1 MSLKISLITF
11 CLIFFILPV
20 NAATLS
26 DALRQ
31 TYQNNLE
38 LKAERKNLEV
48 QKEVL
53 NISKSDFFP
62 TLTLTGTKSIEDT
75 NKLTNQNGTDAS
87 ITNTNPMTSS
97 IKLEQTLLD
106 GSERGTKYEKSK
118 LGLNLSEAQLIKKE
132 QDVFMK
138 AIEAY
143 TGLILAYEKLSIN
156 EENVNLLQRQFE
168 IDNARLSRAQITAT
182 DLAQSQSSLSGAQ
195 AGYIGAQNYIVTSKL
210 AYENIIGPIS
220 SNEKLKKIYNSE
232 VTLPSSLVDAKK
244 ISEQKSPDLIIAEI
258 EYGQSELDVKIARSD
273 LSPTAKLSLE
283 RSYTDDL
290 SATYDEREKDVLQA
304 TVSWPFQFGGKNKSN
319 INKNLQ
325 VKGMKKLLLE
335 NAFRNN
341 TQGVTAA
348 WSTLESSK
356 SLLRAVQSQVKAAE
370 IANEGISFEYES
382 GLNRSTF
389 DVLQSRS
396 NLINAK
402 INLAEAERNY
412 LLAQYRL
419 LKSAGLLNSE
429 YLKLR

>member
-1 MSLKISLITF
+1 MKKLFLIVTCF
-11 CLIFFILPV
+11 IVFILPAS
-20 NAATLS
+20 AATLNE
-26 DALRQ
+26 ALKI
-31 TYQNNLE
+31 TFQNNLE
-38 LKAERKNLEV
+38 LQAERKNLEV

-62 TLTLTGTKSIEDT
+62 TLTLSGTKSFEDT
-75 NKLTNQNGTDAS
+75 NKLTNQNGSDAS

-106 GSERGTKYEKSK
+106 GSGRDTKYEKSK

-143 TGLILAYEKLSIN
+143 TGLILAYEKLNIN

-195 AGYIGAQNYIVTSKL
+195 AGYIGAQNNIVTSKL
-210 AYENIIGPIS
+210 AYENIIGPIV
-220 SNEKLKKIYNSE
+220 SNEKLIKIYNSE
-232 VTLPSSLVDAKK
+232 VPLPTSLVDAKK

-319 INKNLQ
+319 VNKNLQ

-341 TQGVTAA
+341 TQTVTAA

-419 LKSAGLLNSE
+419 LKSAGLLNSG

>member
-1 MSLKISLITF
+1 MKNFFLIASLLFLSATS
-11 CLIFFILPV
+11 V
-20 NAATLS
+20 VAATLT
-26 DALRQ
+26 DALKI
-31 TYQNNLE
+31 TFQNNLE
-38 LKAERKNLEV
+38 LQAERKNLEV

-62 TLTLTGTKSIEDT
+62 TLTLSGTKSFEDT
-75 NKLTNQNGTDAS
+75 NKLTNQDGTDAS

-143 TGLILAYEKLSIN
+143 TGLILAYEKLNIN

-195 AGYIGAQNYIVTSKL
+195 AGYIGAQNSIITSRL
-210 AYENIIGPIS
+210 AYENIIGPIN

-232 VTLPSSLVDAKK
+232 VPLPSSLVDAKK

-370 IANEGISFEYES
+370 IANEGITFEYES

>member
-1 MSLKISLITF
+1 MKIITLIIF
-11 CLIFFILPV
+11 CSIAFILPV

-26 DALRQ
+26 EALKQ

-53 NISKSDFFP
+53 NISKSDFLP
-62 TLTLTGTKSIEDT
+62 TMTLTGKKNFEET
-75 NKLTNQNGTDAS
+75 NKLTNQSGGDAS
-87 ITNTNPMTSS
+87 ITDVNTLSSS
-97 IKLEQTLLD
+97 IKIEQTLLD
-106 GSERGTKYEKSK
+106 GKGRSAEYEKSK

-132 QDVFMK
+132 QEIFIK
-138 AIEAY
+138 AIETY

-182 DLAQSQSSLSGAQ
+182 DLAQSQSSLAGAQ
-195 AGYIGAQNYIVTSKL
+195 ARYIEAQNNIVTSKL
-210 AYENIIGPIS
+210 NYENIIGPIS
-220 SNEKLKKIYNSE
+220 NQEKLKKIYKSD
-232 VTLPSSLVDAKK
+232 VVIPSSLNEAKEMSK
-244 ISEQKSPDLIIAEI
+244 KKSPELIIAEI

-283 RSYTDDL
+283 RTYTDDL

-304 TVSWPFQFGGKNKSN
+304 TVSWPFQFGGKNKSTV
-319 INKNLQ
+319 NKNLQ
-325 VKGMKKLLLE
+325 VKGMKRLLLE
-335 NAFRNN
+335 NAQRNN
-341 TQGVTAA
+341 TQSVTAA
-348 WSTLESSK
+348 WSTLQSSR
-356 SLLRAVQSQVKAAE
+356 SFLRAIQSQVKAAE
-370 IANEGISFEYES
+370 IANEGISYEYES

-396 NLINAK
+396 NVINAK

-419 LKSAGLLNSE
+419 LKSVGLLNSN
-429 YLKLR
+429 YLKLK

>member
-1 MSLKISLITF
+1 MNKISLITF

-62 TLTLTGTKSIEDT
+62 TLTLSGTKSFEDT
-75 NKLTNQNGTDAS
+75 NKLTNQDGTDAS

>member
-1 MSLKISLITF
+1 MKKISLITF
-11 CLIFFILPV
+11 CLIAFILPV

-210 AYENIIGPIS
+210 AYENIIGPIN

-232 VTLPSSLVDAKK
+232 VPLPPSLVDAKK

>member
-1 MSLKISLITF
+1 MKKISLITF
-11 CLIFFILPV
+11 CLIVFILPV

-195 AGYIGAQNYIVTSKL
+195 AGYIGAQNSIITSKL
-210 AYENIIGPIS
+210 AYENIIGPIN

-232 VTLPSSLVDAKK
+232 VPLPPSLVDAKK

>member
-1 MSLKISLITF
+1 MKKISLITF
-11 CLIFFILPV
+11 CLIAFILPL

-62 TLTLTGTKSIEDT
+62 TLTLSGTKSFEDT
-75 NKLTNQNGTDAS
+75 NKLTNQDGTNAS

-195 AGYIGAQNYIVTSKL
+195 AGYIGAQNCIITSKL
-210 AYENIIGPIS
+210 AYENIIGPIN

-232 VTLPSSLVDAKK
+232 VPLPSSLVDAKK
-244 ISEQKSPDLIIAEI
+244 ISEQKSPNLIIAEI

>member
-1 MSLKISLITF
+1 MKKISLITF
-11 CLIFFILPV
+11 CLIVFILPV

-195 AGYIGAQNYIVTSKL
+195 AGYIGAQNSIITSKL
-210 AYENIIGPIS
+210 AYENIIGPIN

-232 VTLPSSLVDAKK
+232 APLPSSLVDAKK

-419 LKSAGLLNSE
+419 LKSAGLLNSQ

>member
-1 MSLKISLITF
+1 MKKISLITF
-11 CLIFFILPV
+11 CLIAFILPV

-143 TGLILAYEKLSIN
+143 TGLILAYEKLNIN

-195 AGYIGAQNYIVTSKL
+195 AGYIGAQNSIITSKL
-210 AYENIIGPIS
+210 AYENIIGPIN

-232 VTLPSSLVDAKK
+232 VPLPPSLVDAKK

-419 LKSAGLLNSE
+419 IKSVGLLNSE

>member
-1 MSLKISLITF
+1 MKIITLITF
-11 CLIFFILPV
+11 CLIAFILPV

-26 DALRQ
+26 DALKQ

-62 TLTLTGTKSIEDT
+62 TLTLSGTKNFEDT

-195 AGYIGAQNYIVTSKL
+195 AGYIGAQNSIITSKL
-210 AYENIIGPIS
+210 AYEKI
-220 SNEKLKKIYNSE
+220 KKIYNSE

-419 LKSAGLLNSE
+419 IKSVGLLNSE

>member
-1 MSLKISLITF
+1 MKNFFLITSLLF
-11 CLIFFILPV
+11 LSATSV
-20 NAATLS
+20 AAATLT
-26 DALRQ
+26 DALKI
-31 TYQNNLE
+31 TFQNNLE
-38 LKAERKNLEV
+38 LQAERKNLEV

-62 TLTLTGTKSIEDT
+62 TLTLSGTKSFEDT
-75 NKLTNQNGTDAS
+75 NKLTNQDGTDAS

-143 TGLILAYEKLSIN
+143 TGLILAYEKLNIN

-195 AGYIGAQNYIVTSKL
+195 AGYIGAQNSIITSKL
-210 AYENIIGPIS
+210 AYENIIGPIN
-220 SNEKLKKIYNSE
+220 SNEKLIKIYNSE
-232 VTLPSSLVDAKK
+232 VPLPSSLVDAKK

-370 IANEGISFEYES
+370 IANEGITFEYES

-412 LLAQYRL
+412 LLAQYTL

>member
-1 MSLKISLITF
+1 MKKISLITF
-11 CLIFFILPV
+11 CLIVFTLPV
-20 NAATLS
+20 SAVTLN
-26 DALRQ
+26 DALKQ
-31 TYQNNLE
+31 TYENNLE

-62 TLTLTGTKSIEDT
+62 TLTLSGTKSFEDT
-75 NKLTNQNGTDAS
+75 NKLTNQDGTDAS
-87 ITNTNPMTSS
+87 INNTNPMTSS

-143 TGLILAYEKLSIN
+143 TGLILAYEKLNIN

-195 AGYIGAQNYIVTSKL
+195 AGYIGAQNSIITSKL
-210 AYENIIGPIS
+210 AYENVIGPIN

-244 ISEQKSPDLIIAEI
+244 ISEQKSPNLIIAEI

-304 TVSWPFQFGGKNKSN
+304 TVSWPYQFGGKNKSN

>member
-1 MSLKISLITF
+1 MKKLFLIVTCF
-11 CLIFFILPV
+11 IVFILPAS
-20 NAATLS
+20 AATLNE
-26 DALRQ
+26 ALKI
-31 TYQNNLE
+31 TFQNNLE
-38 LKAERKNLEV
+38 LQAERKNLEV

-62 TLTLTGTKSIEDT
+62 TLTLSGTKSFEDT
-75 NKLTNQNGTDAS
+75 NKLTNQNGSDAS

-106 GSERGTKYEKSK
+106 GSGRDTKYEKSK

-143 TGLILAYEKLSIN
+143 TGLILAYEKLNIN

-195 AGYIGAQNYIVTSKL
+195 AGYIGAQNNIVTSKL
-210 AYENIIGPIS
+210 AYENIIGPIV

-232 VTLPSSLVDAKK
+232 VPLPTSLVDAKK

-319 INKNLQ
+319 VNKNLQ

-341 TQGVTAA
+341 TQTVTAA

-419 LKSAGLLNSE
+419 LKSAGLLNSG